1 MTELQVLTKFK
12 NDAAKLSLYISRKFA
27 SLTPEQINFRPI
39 ADKWSVGECF
49 EHLIISHRLYYDKLS
64 AIIEKN
70 NLKVRKEDKEVFN
83 SFFGKKIISA
93 VKPDSNKKIKTSKI
107 FKPLSSEL
115 NDEVFERFILLQ
127 NKFVRLC
134 YRLQDADL
142 SKIKLSSPV
151 SKIIRLN
158 AADVL
163 IIIIHHNNRHIHQA
177 AQIVDLCF
185 FPKEPHK
192 NGNSKK

>member
-1 MTELQVLTKFK
+1 MTELQLLSKFK

-70 NLKVRKEDKEVFN
+70 NLKGRKEDKEVFHT
-83 SFFGKKIISA
+83 FFGKKIISA
-93 VKPDSNKKIKTSKI
+93 VKPDSSKKIKTFKV

-127 NKFVRLC
+127 NKFVKLC
-134 YRLQDADL
+134 DLLQNTYL
-142 SKIKLSSPV
+142 SKTKLSSPV

-158 AADVL
+158 TADIL
-163 IIIIHHNNRHIHQA
+163 LIIIHHNNRHIHQA